1 MVRVPGYRVAVTT
14 SPEETRV
21 GPYRLLAHI
30 GEGGMG
36 VVHLA
41 QGPDGRR
48 VALKVLRPHIV
59 GDAEARERLAQ
70 EVSSLQRLSSPRI
83 AEILDADPHG
93 PVPYVVTRYVPG
105 LSLYH
110 HVAEEGPI
118 EGPALMHFASALAE
132 ALSAVHAGGV
142 LHRDIKPTNVLM
154 EGRWPVLID
163 FGLARVAE
171 DPRLT
176 QTGFLL
182 GTPGYLAPEILYG
195 DEATAASDV
204 HAWAATVVFAA
215 TGRPPY
221 GTGPTMAIMDRVRRG
236 EHDLSG
242 IPGPIDQ
249 LLAASLSADPAE
261 RPAVRRLVA
270 WLQEHAEPAIVRPT
284 PVPDLWTMPFVA
296 HARPDAEER
305 AEDGHLDAAADTDRV
320 PLREAGPYQQPAP
333 PTVVTDLPADAR
345 VQEPSTVV
353 LPVVEPSPP
362 VQQPV
367 PQPVPQPV
375 QQPAYDVPMRQVQ
388 PLQRPPE
395 QHQPQAWTPP
405 PQPRQSSRA
414 QQVLQLLGL
423 GALTSA
429 TVAYAP
435 YLGAALVAVVVLAL
449 RTASV
454 TRQRHGRRR
463 MIRGRARWY
472 DVPTTTLS
480 SPGYLLLASFGT
492 VALVL
497 VAGVVGLALFSL
509 GYLVGRP
516 VEVGMVMAGVAFT
529 PALWWGPGSGR
540 VREMTRGFVV
550 RTARSEFGGWFV
562 AAMSLLGT
570 AVLLGLLFNGGPNW
584 APALHAPWR

>member
-1 MVRVPGYRVAVTT
+1 MRAPGYREAVTT

-110 HVAEEGPI
+110 HVAEEGTI
-118 EGPALMHFASALAE
+118 QGPALMHFASALAE

-182 GTPGYLAPEILYG
+182 GTPGYLAPEIMYG
-195 DEATAASDV
+195 DEATTASDV

-242 IPGPIDQ
+242 IPDPIAG
-249 LLAASLSADPAE
+249 LLAAALSADPAE
-261 RPAVRRLVA
+261 RPGVRRLVE
-270 WLQEHAEPAIVRPT
+270 WLREHAAPAVARPT

-296 HARPDAEER
+296 HQRPGAR
-305 AEDGHLDAAADTDRV
+305 EDGHLDADADTDRV

-333 PTVVTDLPADAR
+333 PTVVTDLPPDGPS
-345 VQEPSTVV
+345 VPSDPSDQEPSTVV
-353 LPVVEPSPP
+353 LPVVEPATPLPRPVQAPVRSP
-362 VQQPV
+362 VQQA
-367 PQPVPQPV
+367 PQPVP
-375 QQPAYDVPMRQVQ
+375 MRPVQ
-388 PLQRPPE
+388 PLQ
-395 QHQPQAWTPP
+395 QPAQQAWTPP
-405 PQPRQSSRA
+405 PPPRQSSRG

-435 YLGAALVAVVVLAL
+435 YLGVGLVAVVVLAL

-480 SPGYLLLASFGT
+480 TPGYLLLASFGT
-492 VALVL
+492 LALVL
-497 VAGVVGLALFSL
+497 VAGLVGLALFSL

-516 VEVGMVMAGVAFT
+516 VEVSMEMAGLAFT

-562 AAMSLLGT
+562 VSMSLLGA
-570 AVLLGLLFNGGPNW
+570 AVLVGLLLDGGPNW
-584 APALHAPWR
+584 APLLHAPWR